1 MVSSYVPLDH
11 KVVFGQFNC
20 PTAVAILPDGDVFVT
35 DYSKYCVQIFSPDGV
50 FQREF
55 GKGQLNYPHD
65 ILITADGHVLGAGSG
80 NNRVVI
86 FNTTG
91 QVILSFQVAPLPCG
105 LAIDHNGDLLVTL
118 LLV

>member
-1 MVSSYVPLDH
+1 MPS
-11 KVVFGQFNC
+11 
-20 PTAVAILPDGDVFVT
+20 AVAISPDGDMYITDDNHRVQVFG
-35 DYSKYCVQIFSPDGV
+35 PDDV

-55 GKGQLNYPHD
+55 GKGQLDYPHD
-65 ILITADGHVLGAGSG
+65 ILITADGHVLDANLS

-91 QVILSFQVAPLPCG
+91 QLIHSFQVGSIPCG

-118 LLV
+118 YGDKQAK